1 MVEKLRGF
9 IVEMDAELRNVEA
22 DHAVMILEFEDPN
35 DYSRKG
41 RFEVRIDFV
50 EDVEGETSKKH
61 GRRTYT
67 FLRIAIRLA
76 KRKWFRTNAPDLA
89 DDLLNEIR
97 SYFMITS
104 DADIV
109 QGIKPVTDPNAH

>member
-1 MVEKLRGF
+1 
-9 IVEMDAELRNVEA
+9 MDAELRNVEA
-22 DHAVMILEFEDPN
+22 NHAVMVLEFEDRN
-35 DYSRKG
+35 DYARKG

-50 EDVEGETSKKH
+50 EDGEGENSEKH

-67 FLRIAIRLA
+67 FLRITIRLA
-76 KRKWFRTNAPDLA
+76 KRKWFSTNAPDLA

-97 SYFMITS
+97 SFFMITS

-109 QGIKPVTDPNAH
+109 QTIKPATDPQAR